1 MLRILLGL
9 VVTLWA
15 SAACAHAFLDHAM
28 PPVGGTL
35 AASPPILR
43 LFFTQQIEP
52 LFSGVEVAT
61 AAGSPV
67 KIGPAAV
74 DPANPAALLVPL
86 PRLAPGRYRV
96 IWHVVSVDTH
106 RTEGSYQF
114 TIQP

>member
-1 MLRILLGL
+1 VRRILLWL
-9 VVTLWA
+9 AVVFWA
-15 SAACAHAFLDHAM
+15 SAASAHAFLDRAM
-28 PPVGGTL
+28 PPVGATL

-43 LFFTQQIEP
+43 LFFTERIEP

-86 PRLAPGRYRV
+86 PRLPSGRYRV
-96 IWHVVSVDTH
+96 SWHVVSVDTH
-106 RTEGSYQF
+106 RTEGSYEF

>member
-15 SAACAHAFLDHAM
+15 NAASAHAFLDHAM
-28 PPVGGTL
+28 PPVGATL

-74 DPANPAALLVPL
+74 APANPAALLVTLPPL
-86 PRLAPGRYRV
+86 TPGRYRV
-96 IWHVVSVDTH
+96 IWHIVSVDTH
-106 RTEGSYQF
+106 RTEGSYALP
-114 TIQP
+114 IQP

>member
-15 SAACAHAFLDHAM
+15 SAASAHAFLDHAM
-28 PPVGGTL
+28 PPVGATL

-43 LFFTQQIEP
+43 LFFTEQIEP
-52 LFSGVEVAT
+52 LFSGAEVAT
-61 AAGSPV
+61 AAGSPI
-67 KIGPAAV
+67 KIGPTVV

-96 IWHVVSVDTH
+96 SWHVVSVDTH
-106 RTEGSYQF
+106 RTEGSYEF

>member
-15 SAACAHAFLDHAM
+15 NAASAHAFLDHAM
-28 PPVGGTL
+28 PPVGATL
-35 AASPPILR
+35 AVSPPILR

-106 RTEGSYQF
+106 RTEVSYQF